1 MTGELQF
8 SRRMLRHMVA
18 LAIFMVPGM
27 LAVGADRP
35 VRPALSTGSGQA
47 QDRPN
52 IIYVMADD
60 LGYGDLGC
68 FGQRHIETPHLD
80 RMATEGMRLTSYY
93 AGCTVCRPSRLSLWT
108 GRHMGRTPIWSNARY
123 LFENAEPTVAGILK
137 ESGYATGGVGK
148 WAMGGVGTTGH
159 PNANGFDFW
168 MGYLDQGA
176 AHNFYP
182 TNLWRNQ
189 YQVPMPGNELM
200 DHPQARG
207 RVAKINKRKTYSHDM
222 MTEEAFGFI
231 RRQGNQPFL
240 LHVHWTL
247 PHANNEGGRVIGNG
261 MEVPSYQPYADK
273 VEWPDTEK
281 GQAAMIHR
289 IDRDMG
295 RLFKLLKELKI
306 DEKTLVIF
314 TSDNGPHSEGGHIHE
329 FFDANG
335 PLRGYKR
342 DLYEGGIR
350 VPAIARWPG
359 KIKPSSTSD
368 EPLAFWD
375 FMATACELAGT
386 KPAQDTDGISF
397 VPTLLGK
404 KQKSHDYLFW
414 RYQSKRALRKG
425 KWKLVQTSPK
435 KPIELYDLSE
445 DIGEQSDL
453 AKKRPDLVRSLSKLM
468 DQAVN

>member
-1 MTGELQF
+1 
-8 SRRMLRHMVA
+8 MLRFAVAVA
-18 LAIFMVPGM
+18 LL
-27 LAVGADRP
+27 LAAGSRIHAD
-35 VRPALSTGSGQA
+35 
-47 QDRPN
+47 DRPN

-68 FGQRHIETPHLD
+68 FGQRHIKTPNLD
-80 RMATEGMRLTSYY
+80 RMAAEGMRLTSFY

-108 GRHMGRTPIWSNARY
+108 GRHMGHTPIWSNARY
-123 LFENAEPTVAGILK
+123 LFENGEPTVAGILK
-137 ESGYATGGVGK
+137 ESGYATGGIGK

-189 YQVPMPGNELM
+189 YVVAMPGNELM

-207 RVAKINKRKTYSHDM
+207 RVAKINKRKTYSHDV
-222 MTEEAFGFI
+222 MTGEAFEFI
-231 RRQGNQPFL
+231 RRHGKKPFL
-240 LHVHWTL
+240 LHMHWTL

-261 MEVPSYQPYADK
+261 MEVPSYQPYAHR

-289 IDRDMG
+289 VDRDMG

-350 VPAIARWPG
+350 VPTIARWPG
-359 KIKPSSTSD
+359 RVKAGSASD

-386 KPAQDTDGISF
+386 RPAKDTDGISF

-404 KQKSHDYLFW
+404 NQKSHGHLFW
-414 RYQSKRALRKG
+414 RYQTKRALRKG
-425 KWKLVQTSPK
+425 KWKIVQTSPK
-435 KPIELYDLSE
+435 KPAELYDLSQ
-445 DIGEQSDL
+445 DIGEQNDL
-453 AKKRPDLVRSLSKLM
+453 AKSRPELVLALTELM
-468 DQAVN
+468 DQSVK